1 MFGIRDPETAQ
12 SNPGCVVLNEQYR
25 FGPVINELAN
35 EVAYGGVLQVAESDR
50 PTDHQ
55 EVVLVDV
62 DGLGDDLAQIRRDPD
77 SSSKWWPV
85 GAMLA
90 RALAARQ
97 LVGTGSAIPS
107 KVGIITPYRAQREL
121 IQNVLNESGASPRIE
136 AGTSHQFQ
144 GREFDT
150 LIFDLVEDGTGWI
163 ARGYRR
169 PGASVP
175 GGLRVFNVGVTRAQR
190 RLYLI
195 INDAAIQQAR
205 RGPLLA
211 LRRLQ
216 QAGRV
221 HVVRAA
227 EILDLTE
234 EPDDSIAG
242 EVWHALRDHVT
253 LIDLYD
259 EDRLPEELCGRIDQ
273 AEEGI
278 WLWSPWV
285 GQRSSQ
291 LLPHLQDATDRGV
304 DVHVVVLPARDVNP
318 QLRSRHANLPT
329 QLPNVVFLHKEHQ
342 KIIVIDRKLTFIGS
356 MNVLA
361 HRQGGRH
368 EVMALFESPML
379 ADRLLAH
386 ERADEMSRPPTCP
399 VCGAT
404 VRLVTVRDKR
414 LQWRCWAVG
423 DDSATPAC
431 GWMQPFRDQPGTRNQ
446 RTSGSA
452 SSRPRGR

>member
-1 MFGIRDPETAQ
+1 MESVGRTA
-12 SNPGCVVLNEQYR
+12 VL
-25 FGPVINELAN
+25 P
-35 EVAYGGVLQVAESDR
+35 
-50 PTDHQ
+50 
-55 EVVLVDV
+55 
-62 DGLGDDLAQIRRDPD
+62 
-77 SSSKWWPV
+77 
-85 GAMLA
+85 
-90 RALAARQ
+90 
-97 LVGTGSAIPS
+97 
-107 KVGIITPYRAQREL
+107 
-121 IQNVLNESGASPRIE
+121 
-136 AGTSHQFQ
+136 
-144 GREFDT
+144 
-150 LIFDLVEDGTGWI
+150 
-163 ARGYRR
+163 
-169 PGASVP
+169 
-175 GGLRVFNVGVTRAQR
+175 
-190 RLYLI
+190 
-195 INDAAIQQAR
+195 
-205 RGPLLA
+205 
-211 LRRLQ
+211 
-216 QAGRV
+216 
-221 HVVRAA
+221 
-227 EILDLTE
+227 
-234 EPDDSIAG
+234 
-242 EVWHALRDHVT
+242 
-253 LIDLYD
+253 
-259 EDRLPEELCGRIDQ
+259 
-273 AEEGI
+273 
-278 WLWSPWV
+278 
-285 GQRSSQ
+285 
-291 LLPHLQDATDRGV
+291 LPHLQDATDRGV